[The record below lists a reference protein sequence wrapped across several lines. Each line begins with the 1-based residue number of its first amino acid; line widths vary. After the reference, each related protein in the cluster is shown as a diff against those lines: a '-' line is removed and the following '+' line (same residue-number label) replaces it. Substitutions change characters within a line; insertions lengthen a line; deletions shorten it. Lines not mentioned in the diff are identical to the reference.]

1 MPMLA
6 QQPHY
11 QQQFSDR
18 VAELVLKFAG
28 LQHQIA
34 GGRLDL
40 EPAAESCRR
49 EITWVAALILQ
60 PVATSTLC

>member
-1 MPMLA
+1 MQL
-6 QQPHY
+6 
-11 QQQFSDR
+11 
-18 VAELVLKFAG
+18 AG

-49 EITWVAALILQ
+49 EITWITDLVQVPA
-60 PVATSTLC
+60 